1 MSLGIESHKLLAVM
15 HDRASVN
22 GAAVHIVK
30 VVYHNIVDIGCIS
43 HTLDIVGDKFRTPN
57 LNHFLLF
64 GIPYFLTVS
73 KQVLNGNS
81 KQAEQHQWVQQRV
94 GGK

>member
-57 LNHFLLF
+57 LNHFFTLWNSLF
-64 GIPYFLTVS
+64 SYSFKAS
-73 KQVLNGNS
+73 
-81 KQAEQHQWVQQRV
+81 AEWKEQTGRATSV
-94 GGK
+94 GTTTRW